1 MGQNKAAVD
10 KRRKELEQEKLDNQI
25 KYYYFQKGAGEHYR
39 EIQYMS
45 GKIKRTDFN
54 D

>member
-1 MGQNKAAVD
+1 MGQNKAAVE
-10 KRRKELEQEKLDNQI
+10 KRREELKAERLDNQI

-39 EIQYMS
+39 EIQYES
-45 GKIKRTDFN
+45 GRVVRTDFN

>member
-1 MGQNKAAVD
+1 MGQNSKAVA
-10 KRRKELEQEKLDNQI
+10 KRREELEQEKLDNQI

-45 GKIKRTDFN
+45 GKIRRTDFN
-54 D
+54 A